1 MNKLYISIGMA
12 LAVGLALFGIY
23 RMGYVAG
30 RDSFKV
36 KIQEELLDK
45 KGKMDE
51 IRNNRPDKPTV
62 VKRLRDGSF

>member
-1 MNKLYISIGMA
+1 MKAWVTLGLVLVI
-12 LAVGLALFGIY
+12 GLALFGIY
-23 RMGYVAG
+23 RMGYNAG

-62 VKRLRDGSF
+62 IKRLRNGSF